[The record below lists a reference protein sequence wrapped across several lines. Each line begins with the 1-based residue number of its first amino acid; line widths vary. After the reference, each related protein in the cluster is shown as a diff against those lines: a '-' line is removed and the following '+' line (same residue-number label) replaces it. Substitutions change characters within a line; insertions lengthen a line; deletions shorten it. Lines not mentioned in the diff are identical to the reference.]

1 MKRHFLGKTLIL
13 FTVVSLLLCGAPL
26 AVRAD
31 IVADYAVVS
40 GTDNLNLRQGPG
52 SEYGWLG
59 SAPEGA
65 WVRLLGE
72 SGNWY
77 YVVIVNSG
85 LTGYMSKNFLVTSG
99 TTDTTT
105 GVVNNP
111 VSTQFLNLRQ
121 YPSLTAPVLG
131 IYYNGAVFRVVS
143 AVTGWYQVE
152 IDGLTGYF
160 RQEFVRINAGG
171 NGGTAAYVKSP
182 NSGKVNLRSAPT
194 FDGSSIL
201 GQYSSGTPV
210 TVLLKGRDFWKV
222 SVNGLTGYMVSAYVT
237 ASSSQ
242 LPPITPSPANPRP
255 ATKGYAIVNNPKP
268 TQFLNL
274 RAQPSTSAKIIAQ
287 YKNGIRFEVVAPGEA
302 WCKVYGSASG
312 NTGYIMTKYLKLY
325 NVSSFVKTV
334 QNGNTYVNL
343 RSAPSKSSGTVYQR
357 VYSGAQVT
365 VLTPGDEW
373 TQVRYGNTVG
383 YMMTCFLK

>member
-1 MKRHFLGKTLIL
+1 MKRHFLGKALIL
-13 FTVVSLLLCGAPL
+13 VAIASLLLCGTPL
-26 AVRAD
+26 AAQAD
-31 IVADYAVVS
+31 IVADYAVVT

-59 SAPEGA
+59 SAPRGA

-85 LTGYMSKNFLVTSG
+85 LTGYMSKNFLVTAG
-99 TTDTTT
+99 TEDTST
-105 GVVNNP
+105 GVVSNP

-131 IYYNGAVFRVVS
+131 IYYNGATFRVLS
-143 AVTGWYQVE
+143 AITGWYQVE
-152 IDGLTGYF
+152 IDGITGYF
-160 RQEFVRINAGG
+160 RQEFVRVGSG
-171 NGGTAAYVKSP
+171 STGGTVAYVKSP

-194 FDGSSIL
+194 YDGSSIV
-201 GQYSSGTPV
+201 GQFAAGTQAR
-210 TVLLKGRDFWKV
+210 VLLKGQDFWKV
-222 SVNGLTGYMVSAYVT
+222 SVNGLTGYMDSAFLT
-237 ASSSQ
+237 ASSSIA
-242 LPPITPSPANPRP
+242 PAPTASPVNPRP
-255 ATKGYAIVNNPKP
+255 ATQGYAIVSNPKS
-268 TQFLNL
+268 TQYLNL
-274 RAQPSTSAKIIAQ
+274 RAQPSTSAKVIAQ
-287 YKNGIRFEVVAPGEA
+287 YKNGIRFEVVAPGET

-334 QNGNTYVNL
+334 QNGSTYVNL

-373 TQVRYGNTVG
+373 TQVRYGSIVG